1 MSYSEEL
8 RAKLAQEDPEFRRL
22 YEAHQAKERRL
33 EELARKG
40 FLTAEEE
47 QEEKLLK
54 KEKLRLKDQM
64 EALLR
69 KHTSH

>member
-1 MSYSEEL
+1 MSSVQSRREEL
-8 RAKLAQEDPEFRRL
+8 ALQDPEYRRL
-22 YEAHQAKERRL
+22 LEEHRSRDRRL

-40 FLTAEEE
+40 WLTADEE
-47 QEEKLLK
+47 QEEKRLK

-69 KHTSH
+69 SLHA